1 MGRDGRWSVETIF
14 KGGLLWEV
22 RGKGVATGGRCGC
35 QGDVEILQPARRLRE
50 SASEEGK
57 LVHKGAHGEKDVSRA
72 PEEKRR
78 NAQMEVLALAG

>member
-1 MGRDGRWSVETIF
+1 M
-14 KGGLLWEV
+14 
-22 RGKGVATGGRCGC
+22 ATGGRCGC

>member
-1 MGRDGRWSVETIF
+1 M
-14 KGGLLWEV
+14 
-22 RGKGVATGGRCGC
+22 ATGGRCGC

-72 PEEKRR
+72 PEEK
-78 NAQMEVLALAG
+78 